1 MSTDPHTSPRTG
13 SAGSGAVTP
22 PSAVPASPTAPAALI
37 TAAANRP
44 STARPPSVAAAVRPT
59 AASSVPPH
67 PQAVAEL
74 HDLVIDWFDDNARDL
89 PWRRPDAGA
98 WSVMVSEF
106 MLQQTPVS
114 RVLPVHQEWLA
125 RWPRPADLAEEPPG
139 EAVRAWGRLGYPRR
153 ALRLHAAATAI
164 AQRHGGEVPHEHDAL
179 LALPGVGEYTAA
191 AVASFAYGRRHV
203 VLDTNVRR
211 VFARLVSGTA
221 YPPNATTAAE
231 RRTAGGLLPADEA
244 TAARWAAATME
255 LGALVCS
262 ARSPEC
268 GRCPVAS
275 RCAWRLAGSP
285 AHDGPPRKGQSYAG
299 TDRQVRGR
307 LLAVLRASR
316 EPVAQSAL
324 DAVWHEPVQRARALD
339 GLVEDGLVEPLA
351 GGTYRLPL

>member
-1 MSTDPHTSPRTG
+1 MSTELRDAR
-13 SAGSGAVTP
+13 TP
-22 PSAVPASPTAPAALI
+22 PAPAAPSAAASAAPASPPAG
-37 TAAANRP
+37 
-44 STARPPSVAAAVRPT
+44 V
-59 AASSVPPH
+59 
-67 PQAVAEL
+67 EDL
-74 HDLVIDWFDDNARDL
+74 HDLVVDWFAEHARDL

-106 MLQQTPVS
+106 MLQQTPVA
-114 RVLPVHQEWLA
+114 RVLPVHQAWLA
-125 RWPRPADLAEEPPG
+125 RWPRPADLAAESPG

-164 AQRHGGEVPHEHDAL
+164 AQRHGGEVPREHAEL
-179 LALPGVGEYTAA
+179 LALPGIGEYTAA
-191 AVASFAYGRRHV
+191 AVASFAYGQRHI

-211 VFARLVSGTA
+211 VFARLVTGVE

-231 RRTAGGLLPADEA
+231 RRTATALLPLDEG

-255 LGALVCS
+255 LGALLCT
-262 ARSPEC
+262 ARSPQC
-268 GRCPVAS
+268 GACPVAS

-285 AHDGPPRKGQSYAG
+285 PHEGPARRGQSYAG

-307 LLAVLRASR
+307 LLAVLRASA
-316 EPVAQSAL
+316 EPVPQAAL

-351 GGTYRLPL
+351 NGVYRLPV

>member
-1 MSTDPHTSPRTG
+1 MSTDFRDTAPSSPLAPADVPA
-13 SAGSGAVTP
+13 SAPGAVT
-22 PSAVPASPTAPAALI
+22 
-37 TAAANRP
+37 
-44 STARPPSVAAAVRPT
+44 
-59 AASSVPPH
+59 
-67 PQAVAEL
+67 EL
-74 HDLVIDWFDDNARDL
+74 HGLVIDWFDEHARDL

-106 MLQQTPVS
+106 MLQQTPVV
-114 RVLPVHQEWLA
+114 RVLPVHAEWLA
-125 RWPRPADLAEEPPG
+125 RWPRPADLAAESPG

-164 AQRHGGEVPHEHDAL
+164 AQQHGGEVPHEHSEL
-179 LALPGVGEYTAA
+179 LSLPGVGEYTAA
-191 AVASFAYGRRHV
+191 AVASFAYGRRHI

-211 VFARLVSGTA
+211 VFARVVTGVE

-231 RRTAGGLLPADEA
+231 RRTAGALLPPDEP

-255 LGALVCS
+255 LGALVCG

-268 GRCPVAS
+268 GACPVAAH
-275 RCAWRLAGSP
+275 CAWRLAGSP

-307 LLAVLRASR
+307 LLAVLRASAR
-316 EPVAQSAL
+316 PVPKAAL

-339 GLVEDGLVEPLA
+339 GLVADGLVEPLDGDA
-351 GGTYRLPL
+351 FRLPT